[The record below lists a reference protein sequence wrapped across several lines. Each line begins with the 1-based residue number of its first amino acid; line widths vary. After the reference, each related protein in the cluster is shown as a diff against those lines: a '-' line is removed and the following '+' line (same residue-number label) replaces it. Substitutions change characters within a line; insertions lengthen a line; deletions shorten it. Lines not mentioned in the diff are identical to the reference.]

1 MRITALTSSYPRF
14 PGDVAAPFIQS
25 ISEELVAQGHAVEV
39 VAPFDAKVVAQ
50 RPEAVPAVHRFRYAP
65 VSSWHILGHARSL
78 VGDMHLRAAV
88 PLLLPLF
95 LAAECRCGLRVAR
108 RQRAQ
113 LIHAHWVVPNGLV
126 GAWVA
131 SRLRLPLAISLHG
144 SDVFMALRNPL
155 FGRIARSVFRRAAA
169 ITACSPELAAGAIR
183 LGAAPQRVQV
193 IPYGV
198 DATVFHPAVAPLAR
212 SDFGLT
218 ATDAILVSIGRV
230 VPKKGFDVLI
240 QALPAI
246 LRVVPNTHI
255 LIGGDGPQREELMRL
270 AAELGVSDHVHL
282 PGVIVRDRVPNFL
295 AIGDLFVLPSIRDAA
310 GNMDGLPNVLMEAL
324 ALGKPVVASNLGGV
338 PLVVKDGENGLLC
351 APGDAGALAEAIV
364 PLLNDP
370 MRRSRLG
377 RAARAA
383 VEQEFTWFKVV
394 QRLGRALEGARDG

>member
-50 RPEAVPAVHRFRYAP
+50 SSETIPVVHRFRYAP

-246 LRVVPNTHI
+246 LRVVPHTHI
-255 LIGGDGPQREELMRL
+255 LIGGDGPQREALMRL

-282 PGVIVRDRVPNFL
+282 PGLIARERVPNFL
-295 AIGDLFVLPSIRDAA
+295 AIGDLFILPSIRDAA

-351 APGDAGALAEAIV
+351 APGDASALAEAIV
-364 PLLNDP
+364 PLLSDP
-370 MRRSRLG
+370 VRRSRLG

-394 QRLGRALEGARDG
+394 QRLGQALEGARDG